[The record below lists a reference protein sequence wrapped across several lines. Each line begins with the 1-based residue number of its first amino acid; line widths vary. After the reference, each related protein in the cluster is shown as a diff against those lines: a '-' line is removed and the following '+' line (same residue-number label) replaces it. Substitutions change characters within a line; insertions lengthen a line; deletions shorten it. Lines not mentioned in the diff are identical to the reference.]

1 MSETNE
7 HWYAMRV
14 TYGRELKVEA
24 ALKDQFRIYVPKC
37 YKMVERFGKR
47 TCELTSQVPNLL
59 FIYSSIQSLKEVKQ
73 KNHSAQSLRFMTNRH
88 GEYIVVPD
96 KQMDDFIRVSQIA
109 DDKRIPFVINN
120 PKLLA
125 GQRVRITDGELAGVE
140 GSIVRLHGN
149 KKVVV
154 HIQNLVATAITYLPS
169 AWVTKIEDT
178 EEMIPVEEMPP
189 NEEMDSIEEAKDEEE
204 ITEKVSL

>member
-47 TCELTSQVPNLL
+47 TCELTSQVPNLI
-59 FIYSSIQSLKEVKQ
+59 FIYGSIQALKEVKQ
-73 KNHSAQSLRFMTNRH
+73 KNLSAQSLRFMTNRH
-88 GEYIVVPD
+88 GEYLVVPD

-109 DDKRIPFVINN
+109 EDQRIPFEINN
-120 PKLLA
+120 QKLLA

-154 HIQNLVATAITYLPS
+154 HIQNLVATAITYIPS

-178 EEMIPVEEMPP
+178 KEMEEEMEEDFQ
-189 NEEMDSIEEAKDEEE
+189 NDTEE
-204 ITEKVSL
+204 IKE